1 MSKLVEIEKSSTTI
15 DKLKDKTFIVFKT
28 RELASFMKKIHDLV
42 VAGDVATSSQMI
54 IQFLQGLAEKVK
66 K

>member
-15 DKLKDKTFIVFKT
+15 EKLNDKTFIVFKT
-28 RELASFMKKIHDLV
+28 RELASFMKKIHDLLAV
-42 VAGDVATSSQMI
+42 QDTTTASQMI
-54 IQFLQGLAEKVK
+54 IQFLQGLAEKIK